1 MSLNNRML
9 VALPKGRLHDAARSL
24 LAKAG
29 LPLSADVDGSR
40 KLVLTEATGRFDFVA
55 LKPAD
60 IPVYVE
66 SGAIDAGIVGSDVL
80 RELEA
85 DVYEP
90 VDLRIGLCRLVLAA
104 PEGRDFPP
112 AGTLRIATKY
122 PGTAERHFR
131 AQRVH
136 AHIVRLDGS
145 VEIAPLLGLADGII
159 DLVETGRTLRENG
172 MRVIEEI
179 SRVSAKL
186 IVNRTA
192 MKMKSAGVQTL
203 IAKLD
208 AVVYENT

>member
-1 MSLNNRML
+1 MSVNGRLL
-9 VALPKGRLHDAARSL
+9 VALPKGRLYDAARVL

-29 LPLSADVDGSR
+29 LPLPVDADGSR
-40 KLVLTEATGRFDFVA
+40 KLVLTEMSGRCDFVA

-80 RELEA
+80 RELES

-112 AGTLRIATKY
+112 ARTLRIATKY
-122 PGTAERHFR
+122 PRTAERYFR
-131 AQRVH
+131 AQGVH
-136 AHIVRLDGS
+136 AHVVRLDGS

-172 MRVIEEI
+172 MRVVEEI
-179 SRVSAKL
+179 SRISAKL

-192 MKMKSAGVQTL
+192 MKMKSAGVNLFITN
-203 IAKLD
+203 LD
-208 AVVYENT
+208 AVVYEDS